1 MQSFE
6 IINHIINDPKY
17 KNLKAAKEARNLL
30 NLLGVA
36 KSGLI
41 KFTYQ
46 KDKTQFIA
54 VVHPLAKF
62 ELNHD
67 SIKFQKK
74 NLLNTYVSNTP
85 NSALE
90 PINNVV
96 IFITKLKNFQEVSL
110 QQKPIFL
117 ERSDGRFKNYAKD
130 EQIYTLFEKFRESIN
145 ANR

>member
-36 KSGLI
+36 KSRLI

-67 SIKFQKK
+67 SIKFQIK

-110 QQKPIFL
+110 QQKPLFL

>member
-1 MQSFE
+1 MQSFK

-36 KSGLI
+36 KSRLI

-67 SIKFQKK
+67 SIKFQIK

-96 IFITKLKNFQEVSL
+96 IFITKLKNFQKVSL

>member
-36 KSGLI
+36 KSRLI

-67 SIKFQKK
+67 SIKFQIK

-117 ERSDGRFKNYAKD
+117 ERSDGLFKNSAKD